1 MSRIEIASVSKT
13 YDNGVAALK
22 PVTLDIAAGSFVVLL
37 GPSGAGK
44 STLLR
49 TLNGLETPTSGVVR
63 IDGEVLCRA
72 NLRAMRARI
81 GMVFQ
86 QFNLVGRLNVMTNV
100 LCGTLGKRSGLGGL
114 FFRCGAWTLSSAKR
128 CWPASA

>member
-49 TLNGLETPTSGVVR
+49 TLNGLETPSAGEVR

-72 NLRAMRARI
+72 NLRAMRART
-81 GMVFQ
+81 GMNDRGEIAV
-86 QFNLVGRLNVMTNV
+86 
-100 LCGTLGKRSGLGGL
+100 GKRADLIAMGDGDG
-114 FFRCGAWTLSSAKR
+114 
-128 CWPASA
+128 WPRVERLWVAGREAYRARFARD